1 MPRRDHEIA
10 GPIRSFFRLGTGA
23 SHDGGGMRRVMWT
36 LAFAIALCGPA
47 AAVPA
52 RAPDLSTTDAVLRW
66 INGYR
71 AKPDLAHVPVAV
83 RTLSQLG
90 ALHDTETSAVYV
102 GFVAG
107 VIRSHPQKAD
117 ELVEKMLPIK
127 AEDHW
132 FIVRAV
138 AYSGM
143 PGWRDMLSRF
153 ADRMPTRQLMIDKY
167 TSGKLPTLES
177 ISFEKSPTTF
187 DKLKGYTAAVGD
199 FFTGHHKAP
208 ESVRLEATS
217 EVLDTLWGYYF
228 ATAGYEP
235 VERILR
241 MLPWS
246 KDRQDADKLT
256 VGSMAKFTLASN
268 AAHDAELLAMLKR
281 EAPRQP
287 AEVQPTLNEVV
298 EAAETMELAHMRKAA
313 LAAIEDLKRKGP
325 GDKRDM
331 STWGQVG
338 QGVLAAGCV
347 AAAATGQVEFGLPC
361 VVGGALG
368 SAALSYWTK
377 D

>member
-1 MPRRDHEIA
+1 
-10 GPIRSFFRLGTGA
+10 
-23 SHDGGGMRRVMWT
+23 MRRVMWT
-36 LAFAIALCGPA
+36 LALAMALGGPA

-52 RAPDLSTTDAVLRW
+52 RAPDLGTTDAVLRW

-71 AKPDLAHVPVAV
+71 AKPDVVRVPLAV

-90 ALHDTETSAVYV
+90 ALRDSETAAVYV

-107 VIRSHPQKAD
+107 IIGSHPQQAG
-117 ELVEKMLPIK
+117 ELIEKMLPIK

-132 FIVRAV
+132 LIVRAV

-143 PGWRDMLSRF
+143 ANWRDVLVRF
-153 ADRMPTRQLMIDKY
+153 ANRMPTRQLMIEKY
-167 TSGKLPTLES
+167 TSGKLPTLEA
-177 ISFEKSPTTF
+177 ISFEASPSAL
-187 DKLKGYTAAVGD
+187 DRLKGYTASVGD
-199 FFTGHHKAP
+199 FFTGHKAP
-208 ESVRLEATS
+208 DPVRLEATP

-228 ATAGYEP
+228 ATGSYGP
-235 VERILR
+235 VESILR

-246 KDRQDADKLT
+246 KDRQDTDKLT

-268 AAHDAELLAMLKR
+268 AAHDAELLAMLRR

-287 AEVQPTLNEVV
+287 ADVQPILNEVI
-298 EAAETMELAHMRKAA
+298 EAVDTMEITHLRKAA
-313 LAAIEDLKRKGP
+313 LAAIDDLKRKGP
-325 GDKRDM
+325 GYKRDI

-338 QGVLAAGCV
+338 QGAVALGCV
-347 AAAATGQVEFGLPC
+347 AAAAAGQVELGIPC

-368 SAALSYWTK
+368 SAALNYWSK

>member
-1 MPRRDHEIA
+1 
-10 GPIRSFFRLGTGA
+10 
-23 SHDGGGMRRVMWT
+23 MRRVMWT
-36 LAFAIALCGPA
+36 LACVLALCGPA

-71 AKPDLAHVPVAV
+71 TKPDIARVPVAV

-90 ALHDTETSAVYV
+90 ALRDSETSAVYV

-107 VIRSHPQKAD
+107 IIGSHPQKAG
-117 ELVEKMLPIK
+117 ELIEKMLPIK

-143 PGWRDMLSRF
+143 PNWRDVLNRF
-153 ADRMPTRQLMIDKY
+153 ASRMPTRQLMIEKY
-167 TSGKLPTLES
+167 ASGTEP
-177 ISFEKSPTTF
+177 
-187 DKLKGYTAAVGD
+187 
-199 FFTGHHKAP
+199 
-208 ESVRLEATS
+208 VRLEATS

-228 ATAGYEP
+228 ATASYGP
-235 VERILR
+235 VERILL

-246 KDRQDADKLT
+246 KDRQDTDKLT

-268 AAHDAELLAMLKR
+268 AAHDAALLAMLRR

-287 AEVQPTLNEVV
+287 TDVQPILKEVIESV
-298 EAAETMELAHMRKAA
+298 DTMEIAHLRKAA

-325 GDKRDM
+325 GSKRDL

-338 QGVLAAGCV
+338 QGALALGCV

-368 SAALSYWTK
+368 SAALNFWTK

>member
-1 MPRRDHEIA
+1 
-10 GPIRSFFRLGTGA
+10 
-23 SHDGGGMRRVMWT
+23 MRRVMGT
-36 LAFAIALCGPA
+36 LALAMALGGPA
-47 AAVPA
+47 AATSA
-52 RAPDLSTTDAVLRW
+52 RAPDLGTTDAVLRW

-71 AKPDLAHVPVAV
+71 VKPDFAHVPVAV
-83 RTLSQLG
+83 RALSQLG
-90 ALHDTETSAVYV
+90 ALHDTETAAVYV

-107 VIRSHPQKAD
+107 IVRSHPQRAD
-117 ELVEKMLPIK
+117 ELVDKTLPIK

-132 FIVRAV
+132 FIVRAI

-143 PGWRDMLSRF
+143 PGWRDVLLRF
-153 ADRMPTRQLMIDKY
+153 ANRMPTRQLMIEKY
-167 TSGKLPTLES
+167 TSGKLATLES
-177 ISFEKSPTTF
+177 ISFESSPTAF
-187 DKLKGYTAAVGD
+187 DKFKGYTTAVGD
-199 FFTGHHKAP
+199 FFTGRRKAP
-208 ESVRLEATS
+208 EPVKLEATS

-281 EAPRQP
+281 EVPRQP
-287 AEVQPTLNEVV
+287 ADVQPVLKEVI
-298 EAAETMELAHMRKAA
+298 EASETMELAHMRKAA
-313 LAAIEDLKRKGP
+313 LAAIDDLKRKGP
-325 GDKRDM
+325 GDKRDI

-347 AAAATGQVEFGLPC
+347 GAAATGQVEFGLPC

-368 SAALSYWTK
+368 SAALNYWTK

>member
-1 MPRRDHEIA
+1 
-10 GPIRSFFRLGTGA
+10 
-23 SHDGGGMRRVMWT
+23 MRRVIW
-36 LAFAIALCGPA
+36 ALDCALVLGGPA
-47 AAVPA
+47 PAVPA

-71 AKPDLAHVPVAV
+71 TKPELNQVPGAV
-83 RTLSQLG
+83 RSLSQLG
-90 ALHDTETSAVYV
+90 ALRDTETSAVYV

-107 VIRSHPQKAD
+107 IIGSHPDKAS
-117 ELVEKMLPIK
+117 ELIEKMLPIK

-143 PGWRDMLSRF
+143 PNWRDVLHRF
-153 ADRMPTRQLMIDKY
+153 ADRMPTRQLMIEKY
-167 TSGKLPTLES
+167 TTGKLPTLEA
-177 ISFEKSPTTF
+177 ISFDKSPTTL
-187 DKLKGYTAAVGD
+187 DRLKGYTTSVGD
-199 FFTGHHKAP
+199 FFMGHKTP
-208 ESVRLEATS
+208 EPVRLDATP

-228 ATAGYEP
+228 ATAAYGP
-235 VERILR
+235 VDRILR

-246 KDRQDADKLT
+246 KDRQDTDKLT

-268 AAHDAELLAMLKR
+268 AAHDAALLAMLKR

-287 AEVQPTLNEVV
+287 ADVQPVLNEVI
-298 EAAETMELAHMRKAA
+298 EAVDTMEIAHLRKAA
-313 LAAIEDLKRKGP
+313 LAAIDDLKRKGP
-325 GDKRDM
+325 GYKRDI

-338 QGVLAAGCV
+338 QGALALGCV

-368 SAALSYWTK
+368 SAALNYWSK